1 MGVLGDV
8 QGLYRVRGLRIRDL
22 GCQMEN
28 EKETGCISEFAQDS
42 CQYYG
47 SRFIAFFVPQYH
59 RV

>member
-22 GCQMEN
+22 GCEMEN

-47 SRFIAFFVPQYH
+47 SRFIAFFVP
-59 RV
+59 